1 MSSPL
6 FKYLIHKYFWFLAI
20 ILFAGCLSN
29 HYERTENFAFWWKIG
44 DFEQAAM
51 EVEKLAEKGPKK
63 DRMLYSMEEGAV
75 KRLQNDV
82 EGSIRAFSIAGNDY
96 EKWFGIHLNSQTKI
110 TEELRSTIGASE
122 SKPYKSRV
130 YERVMIRLYQALNY
144 LQTGKSGPARAEIFK
159 IRQAINDSKQIWRME
174 LESAKN
180 LMKERSVNLDKGLN
194 NQATNPL
201 EKDLRRI
208 REMIPSNL
216 PNFVNPAAIYLESLY
231 FLYHATE
238 RSDFD
243 KARFSLQ
250 QLLAI
255 DPKNPYLKDDF
266 VQASENKISDVPVT
280 YIFFETGRAPV
291 RREKRYDFPLSLLS
305 PTSRVPYLGLA
316 FPTLVLNENFLSHLE
331 VSFDSNQTIRTLPL
345 ANMDAIVANEFDKE
359 FPIELSKAIA
369 GSLTRGAVQYIA
381 TNALREE
388 SPIVQATGGVG
399 IGMVA
404 HGLTQSDC
412 RSWTTLPKQIQ
423 FCKIPCG
430 RSTELTL
437 RGVETKLEKT
447 VILKPAT
454 VNLVWVRSISAHT
467 PLRIVNQFAL
477 RH

>member
-1 MSSPL
+1 
-6 FKYLIHKYFWFLAI
+6 
-20 ILFAGCLSN
+20 
-29 HYERTENFAFWWKIG
+29 
-44 DFEQAAM
+44 
-51 EVEKLAEKGPKK
+51 
-63 DRMLYSMEEGAV
+63 
-75 KRLQNDV
+75 
-82 EGSIRAFSIAGNDY
+82 
-96 EKWFGIHLNSQTKI
+96 
-110 TEELRSTIGASE
+110 
-122 SKPYKSRV
+122 
-130 YERVMIRLYQALNY
+130 
-144 LQTGKSGPARAEIFK
+144 
-159 IRQAINDSKQIWRME
+159 ME
-174 LESAKN
+174 LESAKS

-208 REMIPSNL
+208 REMTFNL
-216 PNFVNPAAIYLESLY
+216 PNFVNPTAIYLGLSI
-231 FLYHATE
+231 FVSCN
-238 RSDFD
+238 RNDDFE

-266 VQASENKISDVPVT
+266 VQASENKISDIPVT

-388 SPIVQATGGVG
+388 SPIAQAAGGVG

-412 RSWTTLPKQIQ
+412 RSWTTLPAN
-423 FCKIPCG
+423 
-430 RSTELTL
+430 S
-437 RGVETKLEKT
+437 
-447 VILKPAT
+447 IL
-454 VNLVWVRSISAHT
+454 
-467 PLRIVNQFAL
+467 
-477 RH
+477 